1 MDFELNQDQNIFYES
16 VRKFASNELADDAV
30 ARANSDG
37 YPWDVA
43 KKFGEMGLLGNAP
56 RNATIT
62 AADDTKL
69 LELTKADLAELSEE
83 HPGLFKELELSVSN
97 RTSD

>member
-1 MDFELNQDQNIFYES
+1 
-16 VRKFASNELADDAV
+16 
-30 ARANSDG
+30 
-37 YPWDVA
+37 
-43 KKFGEMGLLGNAP
+43 MGLLANLP
-56 RNATIT
+56 RNATLI

-69 LELTKADLAELSEE
+69 LELTKSDLAELAEE